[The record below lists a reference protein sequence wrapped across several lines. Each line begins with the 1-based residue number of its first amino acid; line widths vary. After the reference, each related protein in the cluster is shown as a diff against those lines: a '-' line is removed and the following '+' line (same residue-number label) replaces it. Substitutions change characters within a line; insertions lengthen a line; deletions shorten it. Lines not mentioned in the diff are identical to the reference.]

1 MKTTIDIPEGDL
13 EEVMKH
19 SGASTKREAVVT
31 AIQEFNRRR
40 RLSHLAGE
48 LGTFDD
54 FLTRKELDALR
65 AEG

>member
-13 EEVMKH
+13 EEAMRH
-19 SGASTKREAVVT
+19 SGATTRREAVVM

-54 FLTRKELDALR
+54 FLTREEMDALR